1 MRDFLQRGQP
11 FNQTAQQRRETWHGP
26 PRDLLLGRVCKGV
39 DSDEDG
45 AEVEHGKVV
54 GRALLVAGRQAPEL
68 LQAVEQALHLV
79 AGPIRRTVEP
89 RPTPLARLGRDH
101 RPDAAR
107 AKVLA

>member
-1 MRDFLQRGQP
+1 MGQTTPIRHPLQTRP
-11 FNQTAQQRRETWHGP
+11 S
-26 PRDLLLGRVCKGV
+26 LGRVCKGV